1 MNITITIDTEILGR
15 LHPTE
20 PDRCEVIARIAV
32 FADSDAIPPI
42 DFEKQLLQPARV
54 KLLVA
59 SSMQPMADYVRRPN
73 AP

>member
-1 MNITITIDTEILGR
+1 MHSDT
-15 LHPTE
+15 HPTTGE
-20 PDRCEVIARIAV
+20 AV
-32 FADSDAIPPI
+32 PVERADDDVSWQEALPIRYRYRRAAFAGA
-42 DFEKQLLQPARV
+42 ARV